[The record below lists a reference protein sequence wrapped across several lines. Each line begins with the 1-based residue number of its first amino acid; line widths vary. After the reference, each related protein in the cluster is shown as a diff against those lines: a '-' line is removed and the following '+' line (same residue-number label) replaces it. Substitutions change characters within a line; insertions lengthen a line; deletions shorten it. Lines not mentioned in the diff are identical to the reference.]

1 MAAMDAEMII
11 GLAVR
16 AGQAV
21 GVEQTDEF
29 VVAGVLVHEVGQGEI
44 HGGVS
49 RGSIGLHRM
58 ISQILVQSSEAP
70 HRIRLISQIFLWTL
84 SVLLL

>member
-1 MAAMDAEMII
+1 MATMDVEMII

-29 VVAGVLVHEVGQGEI
+29 VVAGVLVHEVGEGEI

-58 ISQILVQSSEAP
+58 ISQILEQSGEVL
-70 HRIRLISQIFLWTL
+70 HRIRLMSQPCFMKL
-84 SVLLL
+84 